1 MADRVD
7 CVVIGAGV
15 VGLATARAL
24 ARAGR
29 EVLLLE
35 AETHAGTM
43 TSARN
48 SGVIHAGLYY
58 TPGSFKARFCVAGN
72 RAMYAYCRE
81 RGIDH
86 QNCGKLIVANGDE
99 EEQVLH
105 HLLERAH
112 ANDVEG
118 VRMISATEAHKMEPE
133 VRCTAALHCPT
144 SGIVDQHPYML
155 ALQGDMEN
163 AGGTLVGDCRVAR
176 VKRLADGFLLET
188 GGAAAPAQITTIEA
202 RFVVN
207 SAGLGAVDLL
217 SRIDGYPADRI
228 PTMHLG
234 RGNYFTVAAR
244 SPFKHLIY
252 PVPHAAGLGI
262 HATLDLGKRVRF
274 GPDVE
279 WIDKIDYSVNAT
291 RAPLFYEAIRRYWPK
306 LADGALMPDYTGIRP
321 KLHGP
326 GEPQPDFRI
335 ESAAEHGIPGL
346 VNLLGIESPGL
357 TSSMAIGEYAA
368 SFAREAP

>member
-1 MADRVD
+1 MADRVE
-7 CVVIGAGV
+7 CVVVGAGV
-15 VGLATARAL
+15 VGLAVARAL
-24 ARAGR
+24 ALAGR

-35 AETHAGTM
+35 AESHAGTV

-72 RAMYAYCRE
+72 RALYPYCRE

-86 QNCGKLIVANGDE
+86 QDCGKLIVANGDE
-99 EEQVLH
+99 EEQVLL

-112 ANDVEG
+112 QNDVGG
-118 VRMISATEAHKMEPE
+118 VRLISGTEAHKLEPE

-163 AGGTLVGDCRVAR
+163 AGGTLVCDCRVESIG
-176 VKRLADGFLLET
+176 RLADGYLLRT
-188 GGAAAPAQITTIEA
+188 GGDAATEIEA

-217 SRIDGYPADRI
+217 KRIEGYAPGRI
-228 PTMHLG
+228 PTLHLA

-244 SPFKHLIY
+244 SPFRHLIY
-252 PVPHAAGLGI
+252 PIPHAAGLGI
-262 HATLDLGKRVRF
+262 HATLDLGRRVRF

-279 WIDKIDYSVNAT
+279 WIDHVDYSVNVG
-291 RAPLFYEAIRRYWPK
+291 RAPMFYEAIRRYWPR
-306 LADGALMPDYTGIRP
+306 LEEGALMPDYTGIRP

-326 GEPQPDFRI
+326 GQPQPDFRI
-335 ESAAEHGIPGL
+335 ETQAEHGLAGL

-357 TSSMAIGEYAA
+357 TSSMAIGDYVA
-368 SFAREAP
+368 SFA

>member
-1 MADRVD
+1 MTDSIECA
-7 CVVIGAGV
+7 VIGAGV
-15 VGLATARAL
+15 VGLAVARAL
-24 ARAGR
+24 ALAGH

-35 AETHAGTM
+35 AETHPGTI

-72 RAMYAYCRE
+72 RALYDYCKA
-81 RGIDH
+81 RGVDH
-86 QNCGKLIVANGDE
+86 RNSGKLIVANGDE
-99 EEQVLH
+99 EEQVLL
-105 HLLERAH
+105 HLLERANQ
-112 ANDVEG
+112 NDVDG
-118 VRMISATEAHKMEPE
+118 VRLISGTEAVKLEPE
-133 VRCTAALHCPT
+133 LRCTAALLCPT

-163 AGGTLVGDCRVAR
+163 AGGTLVCDCRVESLTRTAHGYR
-176 VKRLADGFLLET
+176 VTT
-188 GGAAAPAQITTIEA
+188 GGDSATAIEA

-217 SRIDGYPADRI
+217 NRIDGYPTHKI

-244 SPFKHLIY
+244 SPFQHLIY

-262 HATLDLGKRVRF
+262 HATLDLGRRVRF

-279 WIDKIDYSVNAT
+279 WIDKIDYSVNLA
-291 RAPLFYEAIRRYWPK
+291 RAPLFYDAIRRYWPR
-306 LADGALMPDYTGIRP
+306 LADGALTPDYTGIRP

-335 ESAAEHGIPGL
+335 ESVAEHGLPGL
-346 VNLLGIESPGL
+346 VNLLGMESPGL
-357 TSSMAIGEYAA
+357 TSALAIGDYVA
-368 SFAREAP
+368 SFA

>member
-1 MADRVD
+1 MADQIE

-15 VGLATARAL
+15 VGLAVARAL

-35 AETHAGTM
+35 AESHAGTI

-72 RAMYAYCRE
+72 RAMYEYCE
-81 RGIDH
+81 ARGVEH
-86 QNCGKLIVANGDE
+86 QNCGKLIIANGDDE
-99 EEQVLH
+99 ERVLQ
-105 HLLERAH
+105 HLLELAH
-112 ANDVEG
+112 TNGVPG
-118 VRMISATEAHKMEPE
+118 VRVLSVAEANALEPE
-133 VRCTAALHCPT
+133 VRCTAALHCPS

-163 AGGTLVGDCRVAR
+163 AGGTLVCDCRVESLA
-176 VKRLADGFLLET
+176 RLADGFRVRT
-188 GGAAAPAQITTIEA
+188 GGDAATEIDA

-217 SRIDGYPADRI
+217 KRIEGYPAARI
-228 PTMHLG
+228 PTLHLG

-244 SPFKHLIY
+244 SPFHHLIY
-252 PVPHAAGLGI
+252 PIPHGAGLGI
-262 HATLDLGKRVRF
+262 HATLDLGRRVRF

-279 WIDKIDYSVNAT
+279 WVDKIDYAVNLS
-291 RAPLFYEAIRRYWPK
+291 RAPFFYESIRRYWPR
-306 LADGALMPDYTGIRP
+306 LADGALLPDYTGIRP
-321 KLHGP
+321 KLQGP
-326 GEPQPDFRI
+326 GDPPADFRI
-335 ESAAEHGIPGL
+335 ESAADHGLTGL
-346 VNLLGIESPGL
+346 VNLLGIDSPGL
-357 TSSMAIGEYAA
+357 TSSLAIGDYVA
-368 SFAREAP
+368 SFA

>member
-7 CVVIGAGV
+7 CVVVGAGV
-15 VGLATARAL
+15 VGLAVARAL
-24 ARAGR
+24 ALAGR

-35 AETHAGTM
+35 AETQPGTI

-72 RAMYAYCRE
+72 RAMYAYCKA
-81 RGIDH
+81 RGVDH
-86 QNCGKLIVANGDE
+86 HNSGKLIIANGDE
-99 EEQVLH
+99 EEQVLL

-112 ANDVEG
+112 ANDVDG
-118 VRMISATEAHKMEPE
+118 VRMISGTEAHKMEPQ

-163 AGGTLVGDCRVAR
+163 AGGTLVCDCRVE
-176 VKRLADGFLLET
+176 RLSRTDGGFLVKTAGDSATE
-188 GGAAAPAQITTIEA
+188 IEA

-217 SRIDGYPADRI
+217 HRIEGYPEDRI

-244 SPFKHLIY
+244 SPF
-252 PVPHAAGLGI
+252 
-262 HATLDLGKRVRF
+262 
-274 GPDVE
+274 
-279 WIDKIDYSVNAT
+279 
-291 RAPLFYEAIRRYWPK
+291 
-306 LADGALMPDYTGIRP
+306 
-321 KLHGP
+321 
-326 GEPQPDFRI
+326 
-335 ESAAEHGIPGL
+335 
-346 VNLLGIESPGL
+346 
-357 TSSMAIGEYAA
+357 
-368 SFAREAP
+368 

>member
-1 MADRVD
+1 MADRIE
-7 CVVIGAGV
+7 CVVVGAGV
-15 VGLATARAL
+15 VGLAVARAL
-24 ARAGR
+24 ALAGR

-35 AETHAGTM
+35 AETHPGTI

-58 TPGSFKARFCVAGN
+58 PPGSFKARFCVAGN
-72 RAMYAYCRE
+72 RALYAYCE
-81 RGIDH
+81 ARGVDH
-86 QNCGKLIVANGDE
+86 HNSGKLIIANGDE
-99 EEQVLH
+99 EEQVLL

-112 ANDVEG
+112 INEVDGA
-118 VRMISATEAHKMEPE
+118 RLISGTEAHKLEPE
-133 VRCTAALHCPT
+133 VRCTAALLCPT

-163 AGGTLVGDCRVAR
+163 AGGTLVCDCRVESLAR
-176 VKRLADGFLLET
+176 VPDGFLVKT
-188 GGAAAPAQITTIEA
+188 GGDSATEIEA

-207 SAGLGAVDLL
+207 SAGLDAVGLL
-217 SRIDGYPADRI
+217 SRIDGYPAGRI

-244 SPFKHLIY
+244 SPFQHLIY

-279 WIDKIDYSVNAT
+279 WIDKIDYSVNAA
-291 RAPLFYEAIRRYWPK
+291 RAPLFYDAIRRYWPS
-306 LADGALMPDYTGIRP
+306 LADGALMPDYTGSRP

-335 ESAAEHGIPGL
+335 ESAADHGLPGL

-357 TSSMAIGEYAA
+357 TSSLAIGDYVA
-368 SFAREAP
+368 SFA

>member
-1 MADRVD
+1 VADSIE

-15 VGLATARAL
+15 VGLAVARAL
-24 ARAGR
+24 ALAGR

-35 AETHAGTM
+35 SETQAGTI

-72 RAMYAYCRE
+72 RAMYDYCKA
-81 RGIDH
+81 RGVDH
-86 QNCGKLIVANGDE
+86 HNTGKLIIANGGE
-99 EEQVLH
+99 EEQVLL

-112 ANDVEG
+112 INDVDG
-118 VRMISATEAHKMEPE
+118 VRLISGTEAHKLEPE
-133 VRCTAALHCPT
+133 VRCTAALLCPT
-144 SGIVDQHPYML
+144 SGIIDQHPYML

-163 AGGTLVGDCRVAR
+163 AGGTLVCDCRVESLAR
-176 VKRLADGFLLET
+176 AANGFLVTT
-188 GGAAAPAQITTIEA
+188 GGDAATEIEA
-202 RFVVN
+202 RFIVN

-217 SRIDGYPADRI
+217 KRIDGYPKEKI

-244 SPFKHLIY
+244 SPFQHLIY

-262 HATLDLGKRVRF
+262 HATIDLGKRVRF

-279 WIDKIDYSVNAT
+279 WIDKIDYSVNAS
-291 RAPLFYEAIRRYWPK
+291 RAPLFYDAIRRYWPK

-335 ESAAEHGIPGL
+335 ESVAEHGLTGL

-357 TSSMAIGEYAA
+357 TSSLAIGDYVA
-368 SFAREAP
+368 SFA

>member
-1 MADRVD
+1 M
-7 CVVIGAGV
+7 VVGAGV
-15 VGLATARAL
+15 VGLAVARAL

-29 EVLLLE
+29 EVVLLE
-35 AETHAGTM
+35 AETYPGTI

-72 RAMYAYCRE
+72 RALYAYCTE

-86 QNCGKLIVANGDE
+86 HNCGKLIVANGDE
-99 EEQVLH
+99 EEQVLL

-118 VRMISATEAHKMEPE
+118 VRLVSGTEAHKMEPE

-163 AGGTLVGDCRVAR
+163 SGGTLVCDCPVESLG
-176 VKRLADGFLLET
+176 RLPDGFLVRT
-188 GGAAAPAQITTIEA
+188 GSGAATAEKTAGNTEIEA

-207 SAGLGAVDLL
+207 AAGLGAVELL
-217 SRIDGYPADRI
+217 GRIEGYPAGRI
-228 PTMHLG
+228 PKMHLG

-244 SPFKHLIY
+244 SPFQHLIY
-252 PVPHAAGLGI
+252 PIPHAAGLGI
-262 HATLDLGKRVRF
+262 HATLDLGRRVRF

-279 WIDKIDYSVNAT
+279 WIDRIDYSVNAA
-291 RAPLFYEAIRRYWPK
+291 RAPLFYEAIRRYWPQ

-326 GEPQPDFRI
+326 DEPQPDFRI
-335 ESAAEHGIPGL
+335 ESAAEHGLPGL

-357 TSSMAIGEYAA
+357 TSALAIGDYAA
-368 SFAREAP
+368 SFA

>member
-1 MADRVD
+1 MADRVE
-7 CVVIGAGV
+7 CVVVGAGV
-15 VGLATARAL
+15 VGLAVARAL
-24 ARAGR
+24 ALAGR

-35 AETHAGTM
+35 AESHPGTI

-58 TPGSFKARFCVAGN
+58 TPGSFKARLCVAGN
-72 RAMYAYCRE
+72 RALYAYCKE

-99 EEQVLH
+99 EEQVLL

-112 ANDVEG
+112 ANDVDG
-118 VRMISATEAHKMEPE
+118 VRLISGTEAFKMEPE

-163 AGGTLVGDCRVAR
+163 AGGTLVCDCRVEGIA
-176 VKRLADGFLLET
+176 RLADGWRVRT
-188 GGAAAPAQITTIEA
+188 GGESATEVDA

-207 SAGLGAVDLL
+207 AAGLGAVDLL
-217 SRIDGYPADRI
+217 DRIEDYPKAQI

-244 SPFKHLIY
+244 SPFQHLIY

-279 WIDKIDYSVNAT
+279 WIDQIDYSVNAA

-335 ESAAEHGIPGL
+335 ESEKEHGLAGL

-357 TSSMAIGEYAA
+357 TSSMAIGDYAA
-368 SFAREAP
+368 SFA

>member
-1 MADRVD
+1 MADRVE
-7 CVVIGAGV
+7 CVVVGAGV
-15 VGLATARAL
+15 VGLAVARSLAL
-24 ARAGR
+24 AGR

-35 AETHAGTM
+35 TESHPGTV

-72 RAMYAYCRE
+72 RALYDYCKA
-81 RGIDH
+81 RGVEH
-86 QNCGKLIVANGDE
+86 HNCGKLIIANGDE
-99 EEQVLH
+99 EEQVLL

-112 ANDVEG
+112 RNDVPD
-118 VRMISATEAHKMEPE
+118 VRLISGTEAHRLEPE
-133 VRCTAALHCPT
+133 VRCTAALLCPT
-144 SGIVDQHPYML
+144 SGIVDQHPFML
-155 ALQGDMEN
+155 ALQGDLEN
-163 AGGTLVGDCRVAR
+163 AGGTLVVNCVVESLAR
-176 VKRLADGFLLET
+176 IDGGYLLKT
-188 GGAAAPAQITTIEA
+188 GGESATELQA

-217 SRIDGYPADRI
+217 NRIEGYPRERI
-228 PTMHLG
+228 PVMRLG
-234 RGNYFTVAAR
+234 RGNYFTVAER

-279 WIDKIDYSVNAT
+279 WIDRIDYSVNAS
-291 RAPLFYEAIRRYWPK
+291 RAPLFYEAIRRYWPR
-306 LADGALMPDYTGIRP
+306 LEDGALTPDYTGIRP

-335 ESAAEHGIPGL
+335 ESPVDHGLPGL

-357 TSSMAIGEYAA
+357 TSSLAIGDYAA
-368 SFAREAP
+368 SFA

>member
-1 MADRVD
+1 MADRVE
-7 CVVIGAGV
+7 CVVVGAGV
-15 VGLATARAL
+15 VGLAVARAL
-24 ARAGR
+24 ALQGR

-35 AETHAGTM
+35 AEAHAGTV

-72 RAMYAYCRE
+72 RALYPYCE
-81 RGIDH
+81 QRGIDH
-86 QNCGKLIVANGDE
+86 QNCGKLIIANGEAE
-99 EEQVLH
+99 EKVLL

-112 ANDVEG
+112 LNDVDN
-118 VRMISATEAHKMEPE
+118 VRLISATEARKLEPE

-163 AGGTLVGDCRVAR
+163 AGGTLVPECRVESLERLSNGFR
-176 VKRLADGFLLET
+176 VKTAGDSATE
-188 GGAAAPAQITTIEA
+188 IEA
-202 RFVVN
+202 GFVVN

-217 SRIDGYPADRI
+217 SRIEGYPRERI
-228 PTMHLG
+228 PTLHLA

-244 SPFKHLIY
+244 SPFHHLIY
-252 PVPHAAGLGI
+252 PVPGSAGLGI
-262 HATLDLGKRVRF
+262 HATLDLGRRVRF

-279 WIDKIDYSVNAT
+279 WIDRIDYSVNAT
-291 RAPLFYEAIRRYWPK
+291 RAPLFYEAIRRYWPN
-306 LADGALMPDYTGIRP
+306 LADGALVPDYTGIRP

-326 GEPQPDFRI
+326 NEPQPDFRI
-335 ESAAEHGIPGL
+335 EGPRDHGLPGL

-357 TSSMAIGEYAA
+357 TSSLAIGDYAA
-368 SFAREAP
+368 SFA

>member
-1 MADRVD
+1 ME

-15 VGLATARAL
+15 VGLAVARAL
-24 ARAGR
+24 ALGGR

-35 AETHAGTM
+35 AETHPGTI

-58 TPGSFKARFCVAGN
+58 KPGSFKARFCVAGN
-72 RAMYAYCRE
+72 RALYDYCTK
-81 RGIDH
+81 RGVDH
-86 QNCGKLIVANGDE
+86 QNCGKLIVANGEE
-99 EEQVLH
+99 EEQVLLR
-105 HLLERAH
+105 LLEQAH
-112 ANDVEG
+112 ANGVEG
-118 VRMISATEAHKMEPE
+118 IRMISGGEARKMEPE
-133 VRCTAALHCPT
+133 VRSTAALHCPT

-155 ALQGDMEN
+155 ALQGDLEN
-163 AGGTLVGDCRVAR
+163 AGGTLVCDCRVDR
-176 VKRLADGFLLET
+176 IERRPDGFLVSTAGESAT
-188 GGAAAPAQITTIEA
+188 EVEA

-217 SRIDGYPADRI
+217 DHIEGYDKARI
-228 PTMHLG
+228 PRLHLA

-244 SPFKHLIY
+244 SPFRHLIY

-262 HATLDLGKRVRF
+262 HATLDLGRRVRF

-279 WIDKIDYSVNAT
+279 WIDRIDYSVNAA
-291 RAPLFYEAIRRYWPK
+291 RAPQFYDAIRRYWPA

-335 ESAAEHGIPGL
+335 ESASDHGIPGL

-357 TSSMAIGEYAA
+357 TSSMAIGDYVA
-368 SFAREAP
+368 SFA

>member
-1 MADRVD
+1 MGTDKID

-15 VGLATARAL
+15 VGLAVARAL
-24 ARAGR
+24 ALAGR

-35 AETHAGTM
+35 AETHPGTI

-72 RAMYAYCRE
+72 RALYAYCKA
-81 RGIDH
+81 RGIEH
-86 QNCGKLIVANGDE
+86 RNCGKLIVANGGE
-99 EEQVLH
+99 EEQVLL

-112 ANDVEG
+112 ANDVDD
-118 VRMISATEAHKMEPE
+118 VRLISGTEAHKLEPE
-133 VRCTAALHCPT
+133 IRCTAALHCPT

-163 AGGTLVGDCRVAR
+163 AGGTLVCDCRVESVSR
-176 VKRLADGFLLET
+176 SGSGFIVKTAGDSATEL
-188 GGAAAPAQITTIEA
+188 EA

-217 SRIDGYPADRI
+217 GRIEGYPRSRI
-228 PTMHLG
+228 PTLHLG

-244 SPFKHLIY
+244 SPFQHLIY

-279 WIDKIDYSVNAT
+279 WIDQIDYSVNAS
-291 RAPLFYEAIRRYWPK
+291 RAPLFYDAIRRYWPR
-306 LADGALMPDYTGIRP
+306 LADGALLPDYTGIRP

-335 ESAAEHGIPGL
+335 ESAADHGLPGL

-357 TSSMAIGEYAA
+357 TSALAIGDYAA
-368 SFAREAP
+368 SFA

>member
-1 MADRVD
+1 MADRIE

-15 VGLATARAL
+15 VGLAVARAL
-24 ARAGR
+24 ALAGR

-35 AETHAGTM
+35 AETHPGTI

-58 TPGSFKARFCVAGN
+58 SPGSLKARFCVAGN
-72 RAMYAYCRE
+72 RAMYAYCKQ
-81 RGIDH
+81 RGVDH

-99 EEQVLH
+99 EEQVLL

-112 ANDVEG
+112 ANDVDG
-118 VRMISATEAHKMEPE
+118 VRMISGTEAQKLEPE
-133 VRCTAALHCPT
+133 IRSTAALLCPS
-144 SGIVDQHPYML
+144 SGIVDQHPFML

-163 AGGTLVGDCRVAR
+163 AGGTLVCDCRVESVA
-176 VKRLADGFLLET
+176 RLADGFRVVT
-188 GGAAAPAQITTIEA
+188 GGGSATEIEA

-207 SAGLGAVDLL
+207 CAGLGAVDLL
-217 SRIDGYPADRI
+217 NRIEGYEQARI
-228 PTMHLG
+228 PIMHLG

-252 PVPHAAGLGI
+252 PIPHAAGLGI
-262 HATLDLGKRVRF
+262 HATLDLGRRVRF

-279 WIDKIDYSVNAT
+279 WIDRVDYSVNTA
-291 RAPLFYEAIRRYWPK
+291 RAPLFYDAIRRYWPK

-326 GEPQPDFRI
+326 GEPQPDFLI
-335 ESAAEHGIPGL
+335 ESAADHGIPGL

-357 TSSMAIGEYAA
+357 TSSLAIGDYVA
-368 SFAREAP
+368 SFA

>member
-1 MADRVD
+1 MADSIE
-7 CVVIGAGV
+7 CVVVGAGV
-15 VGLATARAL
+15 VGLAVARAL
-24 ARAGR
+24 ALAGR

-35 AETHAGTM
+35 AETHPGTM

-72 RAMYAYCRE
+72 RSLYAYCNA
-81 RGIDH
+81 RGVEH
-86 QNCGKLIVANGDE
+86 HNCGKLIVANGDE
-99 EEQVLH
+99 EEQVLL

-112 ANDVEG
+112 VNDVEG
-118 VRMISATEAHKMEPE
+118 VRMISGAEAHKLEPE
-133 VRCTAALHCPT
+133 ICSTAALLCPT

-163 AGGTLVGDCRVAR
+163 AGGTLVCDCRVESLR
-176 VKRLADGFLLET
+176 RSGSGFLVKTAGESAT
-188 GGAAAPAQITTIEA
+188 EIEA

-217 SRIDGYPADRI
+217 RHIDGYAPERI

-244 SPFKHLIY
+244 SPFTHLIY

-279 WIDKIDYSVNAT
+279 WIDHIDYSVNAT
-291 RAPLFYEAIRRYWPK
+291 RAPLFYDAIRRYWPG

-335 ESAAEHGIPGL
+335 ESEADHGLAGL

-357 TSSMAIGEYAA
+357 TSALAIGDYVA
-368 SFAREAP
+368 SFA

>member
-1 MADRVD
+1 M
-7 CVVIGAGV
+7 VVGAGV

-24 ARAGR
+24 ALAGR

-35 AETHAGTM
+35 AESHHGTI

-58 TPGSFKARFCVAGN
+58 APGSFKARFCVAGN
-72 RAMYAYCRE
+72 RALYAYCQE
-81 RGIDH
+81 RGVDH
-86 QNCGKLIVANGDE
+86 MNCGKLVIANGDDE
-99 EEQVLH
+99 EKVL
-105 HLLERAH
+105 LNLEDRARR
-112 ANDVEG
+112 NDVPG
-118 VRMISATEAHKMEPE
+118 VRMISSAEAHKLEPE
-133 VRCTAALHCPT
+133 VRCTAALLCAT
-144 SGIVDQHPYML
+144 SGIIDQHPYML

-163 AGGTLVGDCRVAR
+163 AGGTLVTNCRVESIAR
-176 VKRLADGFLLET
+176 AEGGFLIRT
-188 GGAAAPAQITTIEA
+188 GGEAATELEA

-217 SRIDGYPADRI
+217 NRIEGYPRELI
-228 PTMHLG
+228 PTLRLA
-234 RGNYFTVAAR
+234 RGNYFTVTER

-279 WIDKIDYSVNAT
+279 WIDRIDYSVNAS
-291 RAPLFYEAIRRYWPK
+291 RAPSFYQAIRHYWPR
-306 LADGALMPDYTGIRP
+306 LADGALTPDYTGIRP

-335 ESAAEHGIPGL
+335 ESEADHGIPGL
-346 VNLLGIESPGL
+346 VNLLGIESPGF
-357 TSSMAIGEYAA
+357 TSSMPIGDYAA
-368 SFAREAP
+368 SFA